1 MNGCHPRC
9 LGSNLSPH
17 HNSQTITCDGITRRR
32 QEGAK
37 MDDSIIRLGY
47 VRGVGVAASLLSLT
61 LLLVPSCSCCT
72 RSPSAG
78 SALLAQQS
86 DGLRCVAD
94 IDEGDGA
101 SCLSTTGRDASFPLG
116 CTFESRAFVGWR
128 GAREGWRITE
138 RGMLT
143 LRGGAGGG
151 SDGARKRRHVN
162 VAAITAPAASPAGR
176 PPPTMLMLLWGR
188 LRFRTL
194 VSYFTH
200 FLNLND
206 SQKRTKSQERTLKS
220 HDTQPKV
227 KSDHA

>member
-1 MNGCHPRC
+1 MHG
-9 LGSNLSPH
+9 
-17 HNSQTITCDGITRRR
+17 
-32 QEGAK
+32 
-37 MDDSIIRLGY
+37 SIIRLGY

-61 LLLVPSCSCCT
+61 LLLVPSCSWCT
-72 RSPSAG
+72 RSPSAR
-78 SALLAQQS
+78 SALLAQQA

-94 IDEGDGA
+94 IDGGDGV

-143 LRGGAGGG
+143 LRGGAGG

-162 VAAITAPAASPAGR
+162 VAATTAVAASPAGR
-176 PPPTMLMLLWGR
+176 PPPTTLMLLLGR

-200 FLNLND
+200 FLTLND
-206 SQKRTKSQERTLKS
+206 SQKRTKSQKRTLKN
-220 HDTQPKV
+220 HDTHPEA
-227 KSDHA
+227 KSAHA

>member
-1 MNGCHPRC
+1 
-9 LGSNLSPH
+9 
-17 HNSQTITCDGITRRR
+17 
-32 QEGAK
+32 

-47 VRGVGVAASLLSLT
+47 VRQGVSVAASLLSLA
-61 LLLVPSCSCCT
+61 LLLVPSCSWCT
-72 RSPSAG
+72 RSPSAR
-78 SALLAQQS
+78 SALLAQQA

-94 IDEGDGA
+94 IDGGDGA
-101 SCLSTTGRDASFPLG
+101 SCLSTTGRDASFQLG

-143 LRGGAGGG
+143 LRGGAGG

-162 VAAITAPAASPAGR
+162 VAATTAAAASPAGR
-176 PPPTMLMLLWGR
+176 PPPTTLMLLLGR

-200 FLNLND
+200 FLTLND
-206 SQKRTKSQERTLKS
+206 SQKRTQSQKRTLKN
-220 HDTQPKV
+220 HDTQPEV
-227 KSDHA
+227 KSAHA